1 MGERQVYCGEPSG
14 GREAEGKGKGSRR
27 KMGTEGEKRY
37 RGGGIFSRVCLG
49 QAANCQMSSP
59 QPVLL
64 ILSVQRKKLNLH
76 GVEIKTRII
85 QEFQ

>member
-1 MGERQVYCGEPSG
+1 
-14 GREAEGKGKGSRR
+14 
-27 KMGTEGEKRY
+27 
-37 RGGGIFSRVCLG
+37 
-49 QAANCQMSSP
+49 MSSP